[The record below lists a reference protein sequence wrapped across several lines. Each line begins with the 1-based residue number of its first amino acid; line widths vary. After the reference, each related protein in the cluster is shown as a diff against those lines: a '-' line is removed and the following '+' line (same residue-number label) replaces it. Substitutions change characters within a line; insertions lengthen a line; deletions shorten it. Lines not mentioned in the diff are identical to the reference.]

1 MSKGA
6 IRGHS
11 RIAQPRETKATS
23 DKSTVRLKLDQKSLR
38 ISVVNTLPKK
48 NILSI
53 HLPFRLLLYG
63 AKHDGSSPLAYPSTI
78 RLK

>member
-48 NILSI
+48 
-53 HLPFRLLLYG
+53 
-63 AKHDGSSPLAYPSTI
+63 KHTFYTPPL
-78 RLK
+78 